1 VRRYSCVPFMAVSMG
16 NEACN
21 VFLGGQNKSDS
32 TIYKYLSNLH
42 HNPNDMGLLCSLISR
57 ETNTREIFVP
67 DEMDLP
73 LIEVSAALEAACGDI
88 KFLVCSVTC
97 HDATTISHLLT
108 CCSIL

>member
-1 VRRYSCVPFMAVSMG
+1 MAVSIG

-21 VFLGGQNKSDS
+21 AFLGGQNKSNS
-32 TIYKYLSNLH
+32 TIYKHLSNLH

-73 LIEVSAALEAACGDI
+73 LIEISAALEAACGDVN
-88 KFLVCSVTC
+88 FLVFSVTC
-97 HDATTISHLLT
+97 HDATIGSYLLT